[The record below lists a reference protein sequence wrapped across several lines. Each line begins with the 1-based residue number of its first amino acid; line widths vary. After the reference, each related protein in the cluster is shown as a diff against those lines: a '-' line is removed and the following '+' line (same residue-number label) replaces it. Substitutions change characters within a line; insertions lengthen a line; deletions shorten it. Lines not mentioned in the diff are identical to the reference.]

1 MNSSSDAEEV
11 LGVLRQQS
19 AILSNRFSV
28 ERIGLFGSRLRGEA
42 RPDSDL
48 DILVTLREPTFDN
61 YMGLKFQL
69 EELFGLPV
77 DVVME
82 SALRPRLR
90 EHILREVR
98 YAA

>member
-1 MNSSSDAEEV
+1 MDHSLASAEVFEV
-11 LGVLRQQS
+11 LRRQGDMLRS
-19 AILSNRFSV
+19 RFSV

-42 RPDSDL
+42 GPRSDL
-48 DILVTLREPTFDN
+48 DFLVTFRQPTFDH
-61 YMGLKFQL
+61 YMDLKLHL
-69 EELFGLPV
+69 EDVFGVPV